1 MRAPLPAKNGAPAKK
16 RDRRIAFRE
25 DAAKAVSTRET
36 TVTGRELV
44 VLTREEAAVLRE
56 EAVNHREDAAALR
69 EEAAQL
75 REEAAQLR
83 EETVAAREEAEA
95 AKAQLNQYLLQLREA
110 NQGLVI
116 ATLQSQALA
125 EKAEEATRLKDEFL
139 AVVSHELR
147 TPLSAVTGWARMLR
161 SNQLHTER
169 VPHAIAAIDRNASL
183 LQHLVEDLLDTSRM
197 TTGTLQVG
205 LERVDL
211 DSVIEAALETIK
223 HAAAAKD
230 IHVQVSPAPLAA
242 DPVLGDARRLQQVIW
257 NLVSN
262 AIKFTPE
269 GGRVDLAVRRVAS
282 TMEIRVA
289 DTGQGIAA
297 DFLPLVFDRFRQ
309 ADASPRRR
317 DGGLGL
323 GLAIVREIV
332 ELHRGQVRAES
343 PGLGLGT
350 TIVVTLPVVP
360 APAASPSSDLSDA
373 RGTVAA
379 EAFVQPLRGLDHL
392 RVLIVE
398 DNADSR
404 ELLTLVLESAGARV
418 TSVTSTRDALALL
431 ELEQPDAVVS
441 DIGLP
446 DADGYAFIRQLRAR
460 EAERGGFL
468 PAMALTGYSS
478 ADDQA
483 RAVAAGYQCY
493 MAKPAEPIALTR
505 ALAKI
510 VAATAAAPRH

>member
-1 MRAPLPAKNGAPAKK
+1 MRAPLPAKNGASAKK

-36 TVTGRELV
+36 TVSGREHV

-56 EAVNHREDAAALR
+56 EAVHHREDAAA
-69 EEAAQL
+69 L

-95 AKAQLNQYLLQLREA
+95 VKAQLNQYLLQLREA

-116 ATLQSQALA
+116 ATLQSQGLA

-147 TPLSAVTGWARMLR
+147 TPLSAVIGWARMLR
-161 SNQLHTER
+161 SNQLHADR

-205 LERVDL
+205 LEQVDL
-211 DSVIEAALETIK
+211 DSVIDAALETIK
-223 HAAAAKD
+223 HAAAAKG
-230 IHVQVSPAPLAA
+230 IHVQVAAAPSAA
-242 DPVLGDARRLQQVIW
+242 DPVLGDARRLQQVVW

-269 GGRVDLAVRRVAS
+269 GGRVDIAVRRVAS
-282 TMEIRVA
+282 SMEIRVS

-332 ELHRGQVRAES
+332 ELHRGRVRAES

-350 TIVVTLPVVP
+350 TVVVTLPVIP
-360 APAASPSSDLSDA
+360 ALAAGPPPVLPDVL
-373 RGTVAA
+373 GTVTA
-379 EAFVQPLRGLDHL
+379 EAFAQPLLLGLDRL

-404 ELLTLVLESAGARV
+404 ELLTLMLEAAGARV
-418 TSVTSTRDALALL
+418 TSVTSARDALALL

-446 DADGYAFIRQLRAR
+446 DVDGYAFIRQLRAR
-460 EAERGGFL
+460 EAARGGFL

-483 RAVAAGYQCY
+483 RAVAAGYQCH

>member
-1 MRAPLPAKNGAPAKK
+1 MRAPAKNGTAAKK

-36 TVTGRELV
+36 TVSGREHV

-56 EAVNHREDAAALR
+56 DAVHHREDAAVLR
-69 EEAAQL
+69 EETA
-75 REEAAQLR
+75 RLR

-95 AKAQLNQYLLQLREA
+95 VKAQLNQYLVQLREA

-116 ATLQSQALA
+116 ATLQSQTLA
-125 EKAEEATRLKDEFL
+125 EKAEEATQLKDEFL
-139 AVVSHELR
+139 AIVSHELR
-147 TPLSAVTGWARMLR
+147 TPLSAVIGWARMLR
-161 SNQLHTER
+161 SNQVHADR

-197 TTGTLQVG
+197 TTGTLHVG
-205 LERVDL
+205 LERVDMVG
-211 DSVIEAALETIK
+211 VIDAALETIK

-230 IHVQVSPAPLAA
+230 IHLHVSLEPSAA

-257 NLVSN
+257 NLVAN
-262 AIKFTPE
+262 AIKFTPQ
-269 GGRVDLAVRRVAS
+269 GGRVDIAVRRVAS
-282 TMEIRVA
+282 TMELRVT

-343 PGLGLGT
+343 PGIGLGT
-350 TIVVTLPVVP
+350 TIVVTLAVVP
-360 APAASPSSDLSDA
+360 ALADPSPERPDA
-373 RGTVAA
+373 RGTVDVD
-379 EAFVQPLRGLDHL
+379 AFAQPLRGLDQL

-404 ELLTLVLESAGARV
+404 ELLTLVLEAAGARV
-418 TSVTSTRDALALL
+418 TSVTSARDALALL
-431 ELEQPDAVVS
+431 ELEQPDALVS

-446 DADGYAFIRQLRAR
+446 GADGYTFIRELRAR
-460 EAERGGFL
+460 EAEKGGFL

-510 VAATAAAPRH
+510 VASRAAPRQ